1 MNKLILPTEIDN
13 IILSYLGINKKYKME
28 CCNNFDEWLNNIILM
43 SVITPSS
50 KVMNQYIKS
59 YTDYCNNF
67 FVYSFYDSVFSLA
80 TRRKDYE
87 MNPYF
92 NLYEEIK
99 YMYDWDERVI
109 KYGELMKKY
118 NSLYYHSRIIKIV

>member
-1 MNKLILPTEIDN
+1 
-13 IILSYLGINKKYKME
+13 ME

-43 SVITPSS
+43 SVITPSAI
-50 KVMNQYIKS
+50 VVNQYIKS

-67 FVYSFYDSVFSLA
+67 FIYSFDDYVFSLA
-80 TRRKDYE
+80 TRRKDYK

-99 YMYDWDERVI
+99 YMYEWDERVI

-118 NSLYYHSRIIKIV
+118 NSLYYHSRIIH

>member
-13 IILSYLGINKKYKME
+13 IILSYLTINKKNKME
-28 CCNNFDEWLNNIILM
+28 CCNNFDEWINNIILL
-43 SVITPSS
+43 SVITPSAI
-50 KVMNQYIKS
+50 VVNQYIKS
-59 YTDYCNNF
+59 YNDYCDCFYIN
-67 FVYSFYDSVFSLA
+67 SFDDYVFSLA
-80 TRRKDYE
+80 TRRKDYL

-99 YMYDWDERVI
+99 YMYEWDERVI

-118 NSLYYHSRIIKIV
+118 NSLYYHSRIIH